1 MPMHTQTYCVCIL
14 ASKFYGTLYIG
25 VTRCLVGRAMQ
36 HRDKFIDGFTKR
48 YGVKTL
54 VHYEVFDDIRIAIQR
69 EKSLKRWPR
78 AWKINLIERDNPK
91 WEDLFPGLIGEPFS
105 GVRATGAMDPRHKA

>member
-1 MPMHTQTYCVCIL
+1 MHTQTYCVYIL

-25 VTRCLVGRAMQ
+25 VTRCIVGRVMQ
-36 HRDKFIDGFTKR
+36 HREEFIEGFTKK

-54 VHYEVFDDIRIAIQR
+54 VYYEVFDDIRVAIQR

-78 AWKINLIERDNPK
+78 DWKINLIERDNPR
-91 WEDLFPGLIGEPFS
+91 WEDLFPQLIGEPFS
-105 GVRATGAMDPRHKA
+105 AVRASGAMDPRHEA